1 MVRGCSNPMAPSR
14 HALLTPFTRTQAG
27 LSRLLSLTL
36 QAGWE
41 SASCLKR
48 FASKSRIQN
57 TPCAIGDGL
66 AHAGVIPAVRVC
78 LFQPRP
84 ASLATNRAKSVARS
98 GRLPF
103 LIPMKVNR
111 FLFLISTLSALTL
124 INLPAIEPAP
134 QTAKKPLSNEY
145 HGTTVEDPYQWLEN
159 DEDPEVKKWSDA
171 QSQRTRAYLDKL
183 PDRAAIEKQLTEW
196 YAKTSPSYFSL
207 VSRPGILFAMK
218 FQPPK
223 QQPLL
228 VTLVSADDLKSE
240 KVVLDPNVLDAKGTT
255 AIDWFVPSLDGKYVT
270 VSLSKGGSEDGTL
283 HFYETA
289 TGKALPDTIA
299 HVQYPTAGGS
309 AAWNS
314 DGTGIYYTRFPR
326 KGERADADLNFYQQI
341 YFHKLGTPDTKDTY
355 SIGKDF
361 PRIAEITLAASRD
374 SKYILAT
381 VANGD
386 GGDFAHYL
394 LGPDGTW
401 KQITQ
406 FSDQIKLARL
416 GRDNALY
423 LLSRAGAPRGKILRL
438 PLDVPELKN
447 AAEIV
452 ASGEA
457 VIEQIVPSTDAL
469 YVADLL
475 GGPSQI
481 RRFDLNGK
489 NETTVSTPQISA
501 VQELLALEDGSLL
514 FRDVSYTEP
523 AAWFRCTNEKTE
535 PVKTPLRSTSPVSFS
550 DIEVRREFAT
560 SKDGTR
566 IPLNI
571 IFRQGMKR
579 DGHDPTLLYGYG
591 GYGISMSPNFEFTR
605 RLWFDRG
612 GVYVVANIRG
622 GGEFG
627 EDWHKAG
634 NLTKKQNV
642 FDDFAAA
649 AEYLIKENYTR
660 PVKLAIQGGS
670 NGGLLMGAMIT
681 QHPDLMRAVVS
692 SVGIYDMLRVEL
704 APNGAFNVTEFGTV
718 KDPEQFKALYAYS
731 PYHQV
736 VDGTKY
742 PSILMMTGANDG
754 RVAPYHSRKMTAR
767 LDEANKSNNPILLR
781 TSSSAGHG
789 IGTALCERIKQS
801 EDIYAFLFA
810 QLGMTKEMTKH

>member
-1 MVRGCSNPMAPSR
+1 MRAN
-14 HALLTPFTRTQAG
+14 FF
-27 LSRLLSLTL
+27 LSLVVTAGAFTL
-36 QAGWE
+36 NDATLAG
-41 SASCLKR
+41 SAPD
-48 FASKSRIQN
+48 
-57 TPCAIGDGL
+57 TP
-66 AHAGVIPAVRVC
+66 
-78 LFQPRP
+78 
-84 ASLATNRAKSVARS
+84 
-98 GRLPF
+98 
-103 LIPMKVNR
+103 
-111 FLFLISTLSALTL
+111 
-124 INLPAIEPAP
+124 
-134 QTAKKPLSNEY
+134 KKPVATEY
-145 HGTTVEDPYQWLEN
+145 HGVTVEDSYQWLEA
-159 DEDPEVKKWSDA
+159 DDDSQVKAWSDA
-171 QSQRTRAYLDKL
+171 QNQQTRKYLDSF
-183 PDRAAIEKQLTEW
+183 PDRAAIEKQLQEW
-196 YAKTSPSYFSL
+196 YAKTSPNYSSL

-223 QQPLL
+223 QQPML
-228 VTLVSADDLKSE
+228 VTLASADDLKSE
-240 KVVLDPNVLDAKGTT
+240 KVVLDPNVLDTKGTT
-255 AIDWFVPSLDGKYVT
+255 SIDWFVPSLDGKYLAI
-270 VSLSKGGSEDGTL
+270 SLSKGGSEDGTL

-309 AAWNS
+309 AAWNA
-314 DGTGIYYTRFPR
+314 DGTGVFYTRFPR
-326 KGERADADLNFYQQI
+326 KGERPDADLNFYQQI
-341 YFHKLGTPDTKDTY
+341 YFHKLGTPDTEDKY
-355 SIGKDF
+355 SIGKEF

-374 SKYILAT
+374 GKYVLAT

-394 LGPDGTW
+394 LGPNGTW

-406 FSDQIKLARL
+406 FSDQIKRARL

-423 LLSRAGAPRGKILRL
+423 LLSRADAPRGKVLRL

-452 ASGEA
+452 ATGEA
-457 VIEQIVPSTDAL
+457 VIEQIIPSTDAL

-489 NETTVSTPQISA
+489 NETTISTPQISA

-523 AAWFRCTNEKTE
+523 ATWFHCPNGKTE
-535 PVKTPLRSTSPVSFS
+535 PVKTALQSTSPVSFA
-550 DIEVRREFAT
+550 DIEVRREFAP
-560 SKDGTR
+560 SKDGTK

-571 IFRQGMKR
+571 LSRKGMKR
-579 DGHDPTLLYGYG
+579 DGNNPTLLYAYG
-591 GYGISMSPNFEFTR
+591 GYGISMSPNFDFTR

-627 EDWHKAG
+627 EEWHKAG

-649 AEYLIKENYTR
+649 GEYLIKENYTR
-660 PVKLAIQGGS
+660 PGKLAIQGGS

-681 QHPDLMRAVVS
+681 QHPDSFRAVVS

-718 KDPEQFKALYAYS
+718 KNPEQFKALYAYS
-731 PYHQV
+731 PYHHV

-742 PSILMMTGANDG
+742 PAVLMMTGANDG

-767 LDEANKSNNPILLR
+767 LLAANKSENPILLR

-789 IGTALCERIKQS
+789 IGTALSERIKQS
-801 EDIYAFLFA
+801 ADIYAFLFS
-810 QLGMTKEMTKH
+810 QLGMTGKRGD

>member
-1 MVRGCSNPMAPSR
+1 MSTNRS
-14 HALLTPFTRTQAG
+14 PFV
-27 LSRLLSLTL
+27 
-36 QAGWE
+36 
-41 SASCLKR
+41 
-48 FASKSRIQN
+48 I
-57 TPCAIGDGL
+57 
-66 AHAGVIPAVRVC
+66 GVI
-78 LFQPRP
+78 
-84 ASLATNRAKSVARS
+84 T
-98 GRLPF
+98 
-103 LIPMKVNR
+103 
-111 FLFLISTLSALTL
+111 ALTL
-124 INLPAIEPAP
+124 LNLSA
-134 QTAKKPLSNEY
+134 TAASPETPKKPVSTKY
-145 HGTTVEDPYQWLEN
+145 QDVTVEDPYQWLEQDN
-159 DEDPEVKKWSDA
+159 DPQVKAWSGA
-171 QSQRTRAYLDKL
+171 QNQRTRQYLDRL

-196 YAKTSPSYFSL
+196 YAKTSPSYSSL

-223 QQPLL
+223 QQQLL
-228 VTLVSADDLKSE
+228 VTLTSADDLKSE
-240 KVVLDPNVLDAKGTT
+240 KVVLDPNVLDPKGTT
-255 AIDWFVPSLDGKYVT
+255 AIDWFVPSLDGKHVA

-289 TGKALPDTIA
+289 TSKALPDRIA

-309 AAWNS
+309 AAWNA
-314 DGTGIYYTRFPR
+314 DGTGVYYTRFPR
-326 KGERADADLNFYQQI
+326 KGERPDADLNFYQQV
-341 YFHKLGTPDTKDTY
+341 YFHKIGTPDSEDTY

-361 PRIAEITLAASRD
+361 PRIAEIALEAARD
-374 SKYILAT
+374 GKYILAA

-394 LGPDGTW
+394 LAPDGTW

-406 FSDQIKLARL
+406 FSDEIKIAHL

-423 LLSRAGAPRGKILRL
+423 LVSRAGAPRGKILRL

-452 ASGEA
+452 AAGDG
-457 VIEQIVPSTDAL
+457 VIERIVPTSDAL
-469 YVADLL
+469 FVGDLL

-489 NETTVSTPQISA
+489 NETIIPLPQISA
-501 VQELLALEDGSLL
+501 VQEMLALEDGSLL
-514 FRDVSYTEP
+514 FCDISYTES
-523 AAWFRCTNEKTE
+523 AAWFNCPNQKTE
-535 PVKTPLRSTSPVSFS
+535 PVKTALRSTSPVSFA

-560 SKDGTR
+560 TKDGTKV
-566 IPLNI
+566 PLNI
-571 IFRQGMKR
+571 LFRKGTKR
-579 DGHDPTLLYGYG
+579 NGQNPTLLYGYG
-591 GYGISMSPNFEFTR
+591 GYGISMSPNFDFIR
-605 RLWFDRG
+605 RLWFDRSG
-612 GVYVVANIRG
+612 IYVVANIRG

-627 EDWHKAG
+627 EEWHKGG

-660 PVKLAIQGGS
+660 PEKLAIMGGS

-681 QHPDLMRAVVS
+681 QHPDLFRTAVS

-731 PYHQV
+731 PYHHV

-742 PSILMMTGANDG
+742 PSVLMMTGANDG

-767 LDEANKSNNPILLR
+767 LLAANKSENRILLR

-789 IGTALCERIKQS
+789 IGTALSERIKQLA
-801 EDIYAFLFA
+801 DIYAFLFA
-810 QLGMTKEMTKH
+810 QLGITEELTKH

>member
-1 MVRGCSNPMAPSR
+1 MPRLW
-14 HALLTPFTRTQAG
+14 ALKYINV
-27 LSRLLSLTL
+27 LSRWAISGPVGVAGPSKNVRNRL
-36 QAGWE
+36 QE
-41 SASCLKR
+41 TCD
-48 FASKSRIQN
+48 N
-57 TPCAIGDGL
+57 
-66 AHAGVIPAVRVC
+66 
-78 LFQPRP
+78 LF
-84 ASLATNRAKSVARS
+84 SYSMRA
-98 GRLPF
+98 
-103 LIPMKVNR
+103 NR
-111 FLFLISTLSALTL
+111 FLFLVGTVAGLGLSG
-124 INLPAIEPAP
+124 LPAVEPAP
-134 QTAKKPLSNEY
+134 ETPKRPVSTKYQDVTI
-145 HGTTVEDPYQWLEN
+145 EDPYQWLE
-159 DEDPEVKKWSDA
+159 EDNNPQVKSWSDA
-171 QSQRTRAYLDKL
+171 QNQRTRQYLDKL

-196 YAKTSPSYFSL
+196 YAKTSPSYSSV

-223 QQPLL
+223 QQQLL
-228 VTLVSADDLKSE
+228 VTLASADDLKSE
-240 KVVLDPNVLDAKGTT
+240 KVVLDPNALDAKGTT
-255 AIDWFVPSLDGKYVT
+255 AIDWFVPSLDGKYVA

-309 AAWNS
+309 AAWNG
-314 DGTGIYYTRFPR
+314 DGTGVYYTRFPR
-326 KGERADADLNFYQQI
+326 KGERPDSDLNFYQQI
-341 YFHKLGTPDTKDTY
+341 YFHKLGTPDTEDTY
-355 SIGKDF
+355 SIGKEF
-361 PRIAEITLAASRD
+361 PRIAEITLEASRD
-374 SKYILAT
+374 GKHILAT

-394 LGPDGTW
+394 LGPDRTW

-406 FSDQIKLARL
+406 FSDEIKIARL
-416 GRDNALY
+416 GRDDALY
-423 LLSRAGAPRGKILRL
+423 LISRAGAPRGKILRL
-438 PLDVPELKN
+438 PLGVPELKN

-452 ASGEA
+452 PAGEA
-457 VIEQIVPSTDAL
+457 VIERIVPSTDAL
-469 YVADLL
+469 YVGDLL

-489 NETTVSTPQISA
+489 SATIIPTPQISA
-501 VQELLALEDGSLL
+501 VQEMLALEDGSLL

-523 AAWFRCTNEKTE
+523 AAWFRCLNGKTE
-535 PVKTPLRSTSPVSFS
+535 PAKTALRSTSPVSFA

-560 SKDGTR
+560 SKDGTK

-571 IFRQGMKR
+571 IFRKGMR
-579 DGHDPTLLYGYG
+579 CDGQNPTLLYGYG
-591 GYGISMSPNFEFTR
+591 GYGISMSPNFDFTR

-627 EDWHKAG
+627 EEWHKAG

-660 PVKLAIQGGS
+660 PEKLAIQGGS

-681 QHPDLMRAVVS
+681 QHADLFRAVVS

-731 PYHQV
+731 PYHHV

-742 PSILMMTGANDG
+742 PSILMMTGVNDG

-767 LDEANKSNNPILLR
+767 LDEANKSENPVLLR

-789 IGTALCERIKQS
+789 IGTALRERIKQLA
-801 EDIYAFLFA
+801 DIYAFLFA
-810 QLGMTKEMTKH
+810 QLGVTREMTKR

>member
-1 MVRGCSNPMAPSR
+1 MKAN
-14 HALLTPFTRTQAG
+14 FF
-27 LSRLLSLTL
+27 LSLVVIAGAFTL
-36 QAGWE
+36 NNATLAE
-41 SASCLKR
+41 RAPD
-48 FASKSRIQN
+48 
-57 TPCAIGDGL
+57 TP
-66 AHAGVIPAVRVC
+66 
-78 LFQPRP
+78 
-84 ASLATNRAKSVARS
+84 
-98 GRLPF
+98 
-103 LIPMKVNR
+103 
-111 FLFLISTLSALTL
+111 
-124 INLPAIEPAP
+124 
-134 QTAKKPLSNEY
+134 KKPVATEY
-145 HGTTVEDPYQWLEN
+145 DGVTVEDPYQWLEA
-159 DEDPEVKKWSDA
+159 DDDSQVKAWSDA
-171 QSQRTRAYLDKL
+171 QNQRTRKNLDSF
-183 PDRAAIEKQLTEW
+183 PDRAAIEKQLQEW
-196 YAKTSPSYFSL
+196 YAKTSPSYSSL

-228 VTLVSADDLKSE
+228 VTLLSADDLKSE
-240 KVVLDPNVLDAKGTT
+240 KVVLDPNVLDTKGTT
-255 AIDWFVPSLDGKYVT
+255 AIDWFVPSLDGKYVAM
-270 VSLSKGGSEDGTL
+270 SLSKGGSEDGTL

-289 TGKALPDTIA
+289 TGKALSDTIA

-309 AAWNS
+309 AAWNA
-314 DGTGIYYTRFPR
+314 DGTGVYYTRFPR

-361 PRIAEITLAASRD
+361 PRIAEIAIAASRD
-374 SKYILAT
+374 GKYILAT

-452 ASGEA
+452 A
-457 VIEQIVPSTDAL
+457 

-489 NETTVSTPQISA
+489 NETTISTPQISA

-514 FRDVSYTEP
+514 FRDVSYTDP
-523 AAWFRCTNEKTE
+523 AAWFLCLSGKTE
-535 PVKTPLRSTSPVSFS
+535 PVKTALRSTSPVSFA
-550 DIEVRREFAT
+550 DIEVTREFAT
-560 SKDGTR
+560 SKDGTK

-571 IFRQGMKR
+571 IFRKGMRR
-579 DGHDPTLLYGYG
+579 DGQNPTVLFGYG
-591 GYGISMSPNFEFTR
+591 GYGISMAPNFEFAR

-627 EDWHKAG
+627 EEWHKAG

-649 AEYLIKENYTR
+649 AEYLIKEKYTR
-660 PVKLAIQGGS
+660 PEKLAILGGS

-681 QHPDLMRAVVS
+681 QHPELMRAVVS
-692 SVGIYDMLRVEL
+692 LVGIYDMLRVEL

-731 PYHQV
+731 PYHHV

-742 PSILMMTGANDG
+742 PSILLMTGANDG

-767 LDEANKSNNPILLR
+767 LDEANKSDNPILLR

-789 IGTALCERIKQS
+789 IGTALSERIKQS
-801 EDIYAFLFA
+801 ADIYAFLFS
-810 QLGMTKEMTKH
+810 QLGMSGKRGD